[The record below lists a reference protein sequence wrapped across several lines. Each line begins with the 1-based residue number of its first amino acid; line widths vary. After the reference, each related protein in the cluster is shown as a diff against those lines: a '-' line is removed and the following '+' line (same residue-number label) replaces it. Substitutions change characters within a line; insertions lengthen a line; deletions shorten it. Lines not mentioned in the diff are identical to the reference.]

1 MQYIYGPI
9 EGGRH
14 KVAVYRVGGMIIK
27 RFISLSQTRQFKEDY
42 ELFDLQ
48 RNPTRKQIKEAYYRL
63 AKEKHP
69 DCKKS
74 SEPNSFSDLH
84 ESYTRLLKE
93 EATGKC
99 SYNISAKE
107 KGWRYLRHDGWY
119 AGPDPRQS
127 YFSETRTRLR
137 NINLIVKI
145 FFLVLLAGQIVWRIV
160 NLYIE
165 SNNVFIRK

>member
-1 MQYIYGPI
+1 
-9 EGGRH
+9 
-14 KVAVYRVGGMIIK
+14 MIRK
-27 RFISLSQTRQFKEDY
+27 RFIHLGQIQTFKEDY

-48 RNPTRKQIKEAYYRL
+48 RSPTRRQIKEAYYRL
-63 AKEKHP
+63 AKENHP
-69 DCKKS
+69 DCKKFS
-74 SEPNSFSDLH
+74 NPNDFSDIN
-84 ESYTRLLKE
+84 ESYRRLLEE

-99 SYNISAKE
+99 SYNISIKE
-107 KGWRYLRHDGWY
+107 KGSRYLKQDGWY